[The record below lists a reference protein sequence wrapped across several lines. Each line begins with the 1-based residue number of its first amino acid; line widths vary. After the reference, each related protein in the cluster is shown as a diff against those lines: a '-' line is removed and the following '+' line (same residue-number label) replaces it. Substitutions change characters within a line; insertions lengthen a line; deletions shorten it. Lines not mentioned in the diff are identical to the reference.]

1 MEAKLSIIEE
11 YNKRVAKWVLV
22 IILCS
27 VTLSAIYFPLSKIL
41 GLYPTALWWV
51 LGIFIAMCV
60 IENVIGI
67 HLFRTCINNGVLIEK
82 KHKYIKWLMLEAGL
96 VHLNLILWM
105 VPSRES
111 WMFAIYFAIMI
122 ALFLDMRILIMAEAA
137 FILSIMIAFLFKP
150 SSHPSQELFIQDF
163 LLRGI
168 FLGLTFIGITVLT
181 YFTGSI
187 LLNAKKA
194 EVEKNDNRMKQ
205 IIDKVTLMTER
216 LSQASKVLLEST
228 QNESASNEELS
239 AISEVLVDNSKT
251 IITSLND
258 SKNNLSEL
266 NKSTNN
272 VNENMKYVD
281 DISGELVEISKSNE
295 NSINN
300 LLDMSKKVEAST
312 DNTMNITQN
321 LIDQTGEIGTTL
333 EFINSIAESINLLA
347 LNASIE
353 AARAGEAG
361 KGFAVVAQEIG
372 KLADNTK
379 DSLKSV
385 NEIIDK
391 IKNNTN
397 EVVKFMDENREQ
409 IMNQNKVLEE
419 SVTGIHQMINL
430 LKTSVIAIEGVS
442 ELQQDHFQ
450 IITQTISANKQI
462 ATSIEDENNEF
473 ANIAELVQNS
483 TNEINELVIQ
493 ADSLNQIVIEIE
505 ELLQI

>member
-1 MEAKLSIIEE
+1 MEAKLSVIEE
-11 YNKRVAKWVLV
+11 YNKKVARWVLV

-27 VTLSAIYFPLSKIL
+27 VTLSAIYFPVSKL
-41 GLYPTALWWV
+41 AGLYPTASWWV
-51 LGIFIAMCV
+51 LGVFIVMCV
-60 IENVIGI
+60 IENIIGI

-82 KHKYIKWLMLEAGL
+82 KYNYIKWLMFEAGL

-111 WMFAIYFAIMI
+111 WMFAVYFAIMI
-122 ALFLDMRILIMAEAA
+122 ALFLDMKILLIGEAG
-137 FILSIMIAFLFKP
+137 FILSIIIAFLFNP
-150 SSHPSQELFIQDF
+150 SSHPSPELFIQDF
-163 LLRGI
+163 FLRSI
-168 FLGLTFIGITVLT
+168 FLVLAFIGITVLT

-187 LLNAKKA
+187 LMNAKKS
-194 EVEKNDNRMKQ
+194 EVEKNDNRMRE

-239 AISEVLVDNSKT
+239 AISEVLVENSKM
-251 IITSLND
+251 IIDSLNE
-258 SKNNLSEL
+258 SKENLSEL
-266 NKSTNN
+266 NKSTNS
-272 VNENMKYVD
+272 VSENMKNVD
-281 DISGELVEISKSNE
+281 GISSQLVEISRSNE
-295 NSINN
+295 KSINN
-300 LLDMSKKVEAST
+300 LLDMSKKVEQST
-312 DNTMNITQN
+312 DNTMSITQSLVN
-321 LIDQTGEIGTTL
+321 QTGEIGTTL
-333 EFINSIAESINLLA
+333 EIINSIAESINLLS

-361 KGFAVVAQEIG
+361 RGFAVVAQEIG
-372 KLADNTK
+372 KLADSTK

-385 NEIIDK
+385 NDIIEN

-397 EVVKFMDENREQ
+397 EVVKFMEENREQ
-409 IMNQNKVLEE
+409 IMNQNEVLAE

-430 LKTSVIAIEGVS
+430 LKTSVNAIEGVN
-442 ELQQDHFQ
+442 ELQQNHFQ

-483 TNEINELVIQ
+483 TNEINELVTQ

-505 ELLQI
+505 ELLQV